1 MLTDA
6 GTGRGT
12 SKGCLGKHVHQF
24 LQKPLTDTSTRRK
37 WLGQTHM
44 QVSGRK
50 RAEEQRHANDGLHMH
65 GAGGTFLVVRKKSN
79 RNYSWHAATVDIS
92 EAKFC

>member
-12 SKGCLGKHVHQF
+12 SKGCLGKQVHQF
-24 LQKPLTDTSTRRK
+24 LQKPLTDTSTTRK
-37 WLGQTHM
+37 WLRQTHM

-65 GAGGTFLVVRKKSN
+65 GAGGTFLLAAKKSN
-79 RNYSWHAATVDIS
+79 MNCSWHAVTVDIS

>member
-1 MLTDA
+1 MARADTHA
-6 GTGRGT
+6 GIWEKT
-12 SKGCLGKHVHQF
+12 S
-24 LQKPLTDTSTRRK
+24 R
-37 WLGQTHM
+37 
-44 QVSGRK
+44 
-50 RAEEQRHANDGLHMH
+50 RAEANDGLHMH